1 MDFQHFLEY
10 VPYLAEAKLPA
21 MAAHIKMVPFERTSL
36 KNTFDEYKTK
46 NGCCY
51 DVILSKEWDDTF
63 GFNCRN
69 SMKVHSGRSLENG
82 KRKMRIFCDSFA
94 KPMSR
99 NPSG

>member
-21 MAAHIKMVPFERTSL
+21 MGSVPFERTESL
-36 KNTFDEYKTK
+36 KTHLTNIKTK

-63 GFNCRN
+63 GFNCRIP
-69 SMKVHSGRSLENG
+69 MKFILD
-82 KRKMRIFCDSFA
+82 K
-94 KPMSR
+94 
-99 NPSG
+99 